1 MSRRVLSTTEGTHHD
16 HAFGAVEWGLFAIPP
31 LIWGCSFLLIAIAIE
46 DFAPSVVTA
55 GRVLFGA
62 LAIGVL
68 PAARPGIARADWPR
82 VLFLSATWMAIPFA
96 CFSVAE
102 QWIDS
107 SLAGMLNGAMP
118 LTTAAIATAM
128 LRRLPGPRQLLGL
141 GVGFAGVVGVM
152 LPALDDDASSST
164 SGVLL
169 VLLAIVCYGF
179 AANVSVPLQ
188 QRYGPVPVLFRA
200 QLGALAMTAPFALAG
215 IGDSTFDGGALAA
228 VVALGALG
236 TGVAFVTLGA
246 LLARVGA
253 ARGSVAVYLVPVVAV
268 VAGVVFRDEQVAALS
283 LAGMVLVAAG
293 AFLTSRAERRPA
305 NAPVR

>member
-1 MSRRVLSTTEGTHHD
+1 MLSTTEGTRHE
-16 HAFGAVEWGLFAIPP
+16 HAFGAVEWGLFAVPP
-31 LIWGCSFLLIAIAIE
+31 LIWGCSFLFIAVAIE

-55 GRVLFGA
+55 GRVCFGA

-68 PAARPGIARADWPR
+68 PSARPGIARADWPR

-118 LTTAAIATAM
+118 LTTAAVATAM
-128 LRRLPGPRQLLGL
+128 LRRLPGPRQFLGL
-141 GVGFAGVVGVM
+141 VVGFAGVTVVM

-169 VLLAIVCYGF
+169 VLLAVVCYGF

-188 QRYGPVPVLFRA
+188 QRYGPVPVLFRS
-200 QLGALAMTAPFALAG
+200 QLGALAMTAPFALSG

-283 LAGMVLVAAG
+283 LVGMALVAAG

-305 NAPVR
+305 SAPAR